1 MTIKL
6 MAAATLLFAVTQ
18 AGVALAQS
26 STPAFQN
33 NRSEASRQAGN
44 NQANAELFYMLQQLQ
59 GDVRRLQGEVEEQRH
74 QADRLKQQGRDR
86 YIDLDQ
92 RVLKLTAAQQQAQVA
107 ASSAPAPSSVQAKD
121 YRQPSAEENK
131 AYNSIVDLIR
141 NQKKYDQAITQIYE
155 FLDTYPEGDLTVNAY
170 YWLGEVYLVK
180 PQLEQARQAFSIV
193 DLIRNQKKYDQAI
206 TQIYEFLDTYP
217 EGDLTVNA
225 YYWLGEVYL
234 VKPQLEQAKQ
244 AFSIVAT
251 RFADHRKAADSTYKL
266 GITLDRLGEK
276 EEAGRRMQTVVKN
289 YPDSSAAKLAQ
300 SYLDGQSSGS

>member
-1 MTIKL
+1 MTKKL
-6 MAAATLLFAVTQ
+6 MAAATLLLAVTQ
-18 AGVALAQS
+18 AGVVLAQS

-33 NRSEASRQAGN
+33 NTSEASRQAGN
-44 NQANAELFYMLQQLQ
+44 NQASAELFYMLQQLQ

-74 QADRLKQQGRDR
+74 LLDRLEQQGRDR

-92 RVLKLTAAQQQAQVA
+92 RILKLTAAQQQAQA
-107 ASSAPAPSSVQAKD
+107 AVSAAPAPAPASVQAKD
-121 YRQPSAEENK
+121 YRQPSAEESK
-131 AYNSIVDLIR
+131 AYN
-141 NQKKYDQAITQIYE
+141 
-155 FLDTYPEGDLTVNAY
+155 G
-170 YWLGEVYLVK
+170 
-180 PQLEQARQAFSIV
+180 IV

-251 RFADHRKAADSTYKL
+251 RFADHRKAPDSTYKL
-266 GITLDRLGEK
+266 GVTLDQLGEK

-300 SYLDGQSSGS
+300 SYLDGQSSGD

>member
-18 AGVALAQS
+18 AGAVLAQS

-33 NRSEASRQAGN
+33 NASEASRQAGN

-59 GDVRRLQGEVEEQRH
+59 GDLRRLQGGVEEQRH
-74 QADRLKQQGRDR
+74 LLERLEQQSRDR

-92 RVLKLTAAQQQAQVA
+92 RILKLTAAQQQAQAA
-107 ASSAPAPSSVQAKD
+107 ASAAPATPAPAAVQAKD
-121 YRQPSAEENK
+121 YRQPSAEESK
-131 AYNSIVDLIR
+131 AYN
-141 NQKKYDQAITQIYE
+141 
-155 FLDTYPEGDLTVNAY
+155 
-170 YWLGEVYLVK
+170 
-180 PQLEQARQAFSIV
+180 SIV

-266 GITLDRLGEK
+266 GVTLDRLGEK
-276 EEAGRRMQTVVKN
+276 EEAVRRMQAVIKN
-289 YPDSSAAKLAQ
+289 YPDSSAAKLAK
-300 SYLDGQSSGS
+300 SYLDGQGSGS

>member
-1 MTIKL
+1 

-18 AGVALAQS
+18 AGAVLAQS

-33 NRSEASRQAGN
+33 NASEASRQAGN

-59 GDVRRLQGEVEEQRH
+59 GDLRRLQGGVEEQRH
-74 QADRLKQQGRDR
+74 LLERLEQQSRDR

-92 RVLKLTAAQQQAQVA
+92 RILKLTAAQQQAQAA
-107 ASSAPAPSSVQAKD
+107 ASAAPATPAPAAVQAKD
-121 YRQPSAEENK
+121 YRQPSAEESK
-131 AYNSIVDLIR
+131 AYN
-141 NQKKYDQAITQIYE
+141 
-155 FLDTYPEGDLTVNAY
+155 
-170 YWLGEVYLVK
+170 
-180 PQLEQARQAFSIV
+180 SIV

-266 GITLDRLGEK
+266 GVTLDRLGEK
-276 EEAGRRMQTVVKN
+276 EEAVRRMQAVIKN
-289 YPDSSAAKLAQ
+289 YPDSSAAKLAK
-300 SYLDGQSSGS
+300 SYLDGQGSGS

>member
-6 MAAATLLFAVTQ
+6 MAAATFLFAVTQ
-18 AGVALAQS
+18 AGVVLAQS

-33 NRSEASRQAGN
+33 NTSEASRQAGN
-44 NQANAELFYMLQQLQ
+44 NQASAELFYMLQQLQ
-59 GDVRRLQGEVEEQRH
+59 GDLRRLQGEMEEQRH
-74 QADRLKQQGRDR
+74 LLDRLEQQSRDR

-92 RVLKLTAAQQQAQVA
+92 RILKLTAAQQQAQVA
-107 ASSAPAPSSVQAKD
+107 ASAAPAPATPAPAGLQAKD
-121 YRQPSAEENK
+121 YRQPSAEESK
-131 AYNSIVDLIR
+131 AYN
-141 NQKKYDQAITQIYE
+141 
-155 FLDTYPEGDLTVNAY
+155 G
-170 YWLGEVYLVK
+170 
-180 PQLEQARQAFSIV
+180 IV

-266 GITLDRLGEK
+266 GVTLDRLGEK
-276 EEAGRRMQTVVKN
+276 EEASRRMQTVVKN
-289 YPDSSAAKLAQ
+289 YPDSSAARLAQ
-300 SYLDGQSSGS
+300 SYLDGQSSGG

>member
-6 MAAATLLFAVTQ
+6 MAAATLLFAATQ

-193 DLIRNQKKYDQAI
+193 
-206 TQIYEFLDTYP
+206 
-217 EGDLTVNA
+217 
-225 YYWLGEVYL
+225 
-234 VKPQLEQAKQ
+234 
-244 AFSIVAT
+244 AT
-251 RFADHRKAADSTYKL
+251 RFADHRKAADSMYKL
-266 GITLDRLGEK
+266 GVTLDRLGEK
-276 EEAGRRMQTVVKN
+276 EEAGQRMQTVVKN

-300 SYLDGQSSGS
+300 SYLDGQSSDG